1 MTASA
6 DDSSTIHRVSKNTGT
21 SIGIGLVGTGFMGR
35 AHSNAWSQAARFFDP
50 AVTPELRAVTARRLP
65 ATESFAARWGWGRAV
80 PDVRTLL
87 DDPGVGLVDVTTPND
102 SHREIALAALASG
115 RHVACEKPLAGT
127 LDDARAMAAAAAT
140 TTGRTFVWY
149 SYRRVPAIALA
160 RVLVQQGRIGTV
172 RQVRACYAQSW
183 GGPEAGAVWRFDGAV
198 AGSGANGDINAHIVD
213 AVRFVTGEEIVE
225 VSGALE
231 KTFIAGHTV
240 DDTVMFLGRLSGGG
254 LATFEASRLATGY
267 HNHHG
272 FEIHGER
279 GALRFWF
286 DEMGRLDFY
295 DATADRLVRGWT
307 SIDVTDAAAGHPW
320 LSAWWPAGH
329 PIGYE
334 HTFVN
339 QAADILA
346 VLAGGQPV
354 APLPDFADALV
365 VQTVLAAVT
374 ESARR
379 RAPVTVAELA

>member
-1 MTASA
+1 MTTPGN
-6 DDSSTIHRVSKNTGT
+6 DLGPDL
-21 SIGIGLVGTGFMGR
+21 GIGLVGTGFMGR
-35 AHSNAWSQAARFFDP
+35 AHSNAWSQATRFFDP
-50 AVTPELRAVTARRLP
+50 AVVPRLRAVTARNAD
-65 ATESFAARWGWGRAV
+65 ATRTFARRWGWDRAV
-80 PDVRTLL
+80 PDVRALL
-87 DDPGVGLVDVTTPND
+87 DDPGVGLVDICTPND
-102 SHREIALAALASG
+102 AHRDTAVAALESG

-127 LDDARAMAAAAAT
+127 LADARAMAAAAAAAP
-140 TTGRTFVWY
+140 GRTFVWY

-160 RVLVQQGRIGTV
+160 RLLVEQGRIGAV

-240 DDTVMFLGRLSGGG
+240 DDLVMFLGRLAGGG

-272 FEIHGER
+272 FEVHGER

-286 DEMGRLDFY
+286 DEMGRLDFF

-320 LSAWWPAGH
+320 LAAWWPPGH

-339 QAADILA
+339 QAADVLA
-346 VLAGGQPV
+346 VLAGDRPV

>member
-1 MTASA
+1 
-6 DDSSTIHRVSKNTGT
+6 
-21 SIGIGLVGTGFMGR
+21 MGR

-50 AVTPELRAVTARRLP
+50 ALFPRLQAVTARDP
-65 ATESFAARWGWGRAV
+65 VATEAFRERWGWRTAA
-80 PDVRTLL
+80 PDVAHLIA
-87 DDPGVGLVDVTTPND
+87 DPDVALVDICTPND
-102 SHREIALAALASG
+102 AHRDAAIAALAAG
-115 RHVACEKPLAGT
+115 RHVACEKPLAAT
-127 LDDARAMAAAAAT
+127 LADARQMAAAAAGA
-140 TTGRTFVWY
+140 TGRTFVWF
-149 SYRRVPAIALA
+149 SYRRVPAVALA
-160 RVLVQQGRIGTV
+160 RLLVEQGRIGTV

-183 GGPEAGAVWRFDGAV
+183 GGPEAGQVWRFDAAV

-240 DDTVMFLGRLSGGG
+240 DDAVMFLGRLSGGG

-307 SIDVTDAAAGHPW
+307 TIDVTDAAAGHPW
-320 LSAWWPAGH
+320 VGAWWPAGH

-334 HTFVN
+334 HTFVH

-346 VLAGGQPV
+346 VLAGDRPV
-354 APLPDFADALV
+354 APLPDFADSLI

-379 RAPVTVAELA
+379 RVPVTVAEVADGPAG